1 MELIKQNQEQ
11 MFALLKLAK
20 KENKPS
26 SSIRQ
31 ATNKR
36 DKEACMI
43 ELLCRKFSTLDVNEK
58 QAVYRWAKAQK
69 PKYHFISKDCLKDF
83 IKNIKSI

>member
-1 MELIKQNQEQ
+1 MELIKKNQEQ

-20 KENKPS
+20 KENKPTS
-26 SSIRQ
+26 LMKQ

-58 QAVYRWAKAQK
+58 QAVYRWLKAQK
-69 PKYHFISKDCLKDF
+69 PKYHFISRNNLKDF
-83 IKNIKSI
+83 IKNIKK

>member
-20 KENKPS
+20 KENKS
-26 SSIRQ
+26 ASNTKKVIS
-31 ATNKR
+31 
-36 DKEACMI
+36 KEEKEI
-43 ELLCRKFSTLDVNEK
+43 YIQKLLCKKFSTLDVNEK
-58 QAVYRWAKAQK
+58 QAVYKWAKVQK

>member
-1 MELIKQNQEQ
+1 MELIKKNQEQ

-20 KENKPS
+20 KENKHI
-26 SSIRQ
+26 SIIKQ

-36 DKEACMI
+36 DKEACLI

-58 QAVYRWAKAQK
+58 QAVYRWLRTQK
-69 PKYHFISKDCLKDF
+69 PKYHFISKDHLKDF
-83 IKNIKSI
+83 IKNIKK

>member
-1 MELIKQNQEQ
+1 

-20 KENKPS
+20 KENKLT
-26 SSIRQ
+26 SITKQ

-36 DKEACMI
+36 DKEACLI

-58 QAVYRWAKAQK
+58 QAVYRWLRARK
-69 PKYHFISKDCLKDF
+69 PKYHFISKGHLKDF
-83 IKNIKSI
+83 IKNIKSIL